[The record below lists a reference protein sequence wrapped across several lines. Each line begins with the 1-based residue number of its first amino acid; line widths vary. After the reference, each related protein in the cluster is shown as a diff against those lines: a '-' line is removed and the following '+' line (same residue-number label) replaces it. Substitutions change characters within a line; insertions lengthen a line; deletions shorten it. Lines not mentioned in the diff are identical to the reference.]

1 MKEPYGRKTDTA
13 PRAEFVFIGKVKPD
27 VRWHNRQ
34 SVHEHHEL
42 IVVLSGIL
50 HITSG
55 DRHVELRTGEAA
67 LYPAGV
73 PHWEHSDENEPVE
86 SCFLVF
92 RDPNFSGDKILVNK
106 NQGNFLRPLAS
117 ALYEQS
123 ISGGKCTFGHEILNL
138 MLKIFAAPSSAEDKP
153 SGLVR
158 KVHAFMHRNLSGS
171 LTLDD
176 LAGSAGLSKY
186 HFLRQYRLETGRT
199 PIRDLWEM
207 RCTEAV
213 SLLKYTGLPI
223 KEIALRTGF
232 SDSAHF
238 TRRIREFCGKLP
250 RQLRES

>member
-1 MKEPYGRKTDTA
+1 MPPK
-13 PRAEFVFIGKVKPD
+13 AEFVFIGKVKPD
-27 VRWHNRQ
+27 VRWHNQ
-34 SVHEHHEL
+34 KSVHEYHEL

-55 DRHVELRTGEAA
+55 ARHVDLRTGEAA

-92 RDPNFSGDKILVNK
+92 RDRTFTGDKILVNK
-106 NQGNFLRPLAS
+106 DQGIFLRPLAS

-123 ISGGKCTFGHEILNL
+123 ISGGGTAFGNEILDL
-138 MLKIFAAPSSAEDKP
+138 MLKIFAAPSSAEEGP
-153 SGLVR
+153 SSLIR
-158 KVHAFMHRNLSGS
+158 KVHAFMHRNLGGA

-176 LAGSAGLSKY
+176 LAESAGLSKY
-186 HFLRQYRLETGRT
+186 HFLRQYRRETGRT
-199 PIRDLWEM
+199 PIQDLWEM
-207 RCTEAV
+207 RCAEAL

-238 TRRIREFCGKLP
+238 SRRIKAYSGKLP
-250 RQLRES
+250 RQFRES